1 MPAVPFLMSF
11 GASELVGLI
20 AESTFLGK
28 FILLVLLV
36 LSVVSWAVMLEKGR
50 QFARIRTGHREFWDR
65 LDDWLD
71 DRISGS
77 QLQAWAESRPEL
89 PLANQ
94 LIEVRELD
102 DAPSVRRASERIAYL
117 EIERLERYL
126 MLLATAV
133 SISPFLGLLGTVW
146 GIMTSFWNMAA
157 MQSANLTVVAPG
169 IAEALVTTIAGLATA
184 IPAVIFYNSLVR
196 KIDLVGNEMERLRTV
211 LEERV
216 GGGRG
221 EVYPG
226 ARDFARRPAVHDK
239 EHI

>member
-1 MPAVPFLMSF
+1 MTASVFLLSF
-11 GASELVGLI
+11 GTSELVSLI
-20 AESTFLGK
+20 AETTFFGK
-28 FILLVLLV
+28 FILLMLLV

-50 QFARIRTGHREFWDR
+50 QLARIRSGHLQFWDR
-65 LDDWLD
+65 LEDWLEG
-71 DRISGS
+71 RIAARD
-77 QLQAWAESRPEL
+77 LHVWAEARPDL

-94 LIEVRELD
+94 LVEVRDLD
-102 DAPSVRRASERIAYL
+102 AAPSVRRASERIAYL

-133 SISPFLGLLGTVW
+133 SISPFLGLMGTVW

-184 IPAVIFYNSLVR
+184 IPAVIFYNALVR

-211 LEERV
+211 LEERA

-221 EVYPG
+221 EVHPG
-226 ARDFARRPAVHDK
+226 ARDHARRPALHDR